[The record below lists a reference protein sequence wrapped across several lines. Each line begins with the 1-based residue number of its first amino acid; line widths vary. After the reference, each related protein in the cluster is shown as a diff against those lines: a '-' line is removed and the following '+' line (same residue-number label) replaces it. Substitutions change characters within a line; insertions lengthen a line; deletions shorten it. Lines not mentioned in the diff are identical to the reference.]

1 MWIASK
7 HAEGMSLRYD
17 ESLNLTPSF
26 KTQDTQLTAVPQKRL
41 LFYLPPSFGK
51 LFSKLSAKT
60 EENIRFW
67 QGISKIICQNR
78 GKYQVLARY
87 FQNHLPK
94 SRKISSFGKVFSK
107 LSAKTEKNIE
117 FWQGISKII
126 CQNQGKYEVLG
137 SNLQNCLPKLRKISS
152 FGKVFWI
159 ASGRYGGKFVNSQ
172 FNGRGVR

>member
-26 KTQDTQLTAVPQKRL
+26 KAQDTQLTAVPQKRL
-41 LFYLPPSFGK
+41 LFYLPPVLASYFQNYLPKPRKISGFGK
-51 LFSKLSAKT
+51 VFPKLSAKT
-60 EENIRFW
+60 EENI
-67 QGISKIICQNR
+67 
-78 GKYQVLARY
+78 
-87 FQNHLPK
+87 
-94 SRKISSFGKVFSK
+94 
-107 LSAKTEKNIE
+107 E
-117 FWQGISKII
+117 FWKGISKII
-126 CQNQGKYEVLG
+126 CQNQGKYEVLA

-159 ASGRYGGKFVNSQ
+159 GSGRYGGKFVNSQ

>member
-1 MWIASK
+1 
-7 HAEGMSLRYD
+7 MSLRYD

-51 LFSKLSAKT
+51 VFTKLSAKT
-60 EENIRFW
+60 KKNIKFW
-67 QGISKIICQNR
+67 QVIYKIICQNR
-78 GKYQVLARY
+78 GKYRVLASY
-87 FQNHLPK
+87 
-94 SRKISSFGKVFSK
+94 
-107 LSAKTEKNIE
+107 
-117 FWQGISKII
+117 
-126 CQNQGKYEVLG
+126 
-137 SNLQNCLPKLRKISS
+137 LQNYLPKLRKISS